1 MKKRV
6 GRVLYSV
13 ALSIFLVITVYSLYN
28 YLEEKSKSII
38 LNNKIASEISILEE
52 EKTLD
57 YYKQYYSNED
67 IIGSLNILNTDINTL
82 LVKGSNNEYYLDHSI
97 KKEYD
102 IIGGIF
108 VDYRVDLNSKQINI
122 YGHNSNVYDV
132 LFKELED
139 YRNEDY
145 YKTHKYI
152 EIWDGMKTTTYEI
165 FSVQIVTSNYEH
177 MEVNPSNWKE
187 HIKTLNNS
195 IYDTGVKAN
204 EGDDILILQTCIYSP
219 ANSFLIINSRKV
231 I

>member
-1 MKKRV
+1 MKKKI

-28 YLEEKSKSII
+28 YLEEENKKII
-38 LNNKIASEISILEE
+38 LNSKIASEVSILEE
-52 EKTLD
+52 PKTLD

-82 LVKGSNNEYYLDHSI
+82 LVKGTNNEYYLDHSL

-102 IIGGIF
+102 IIGSIF
-108 VDYRVDLNSKQINI
+108 IDYRVDLNSKQINI

-132 LFKELED
+132 LFKGLEKYLD
-139 YRNEDY
+139 KDY
-145 YKTHKYI
+145 YKNHKYI
-152 EIWDGMKTTTYEI
+152 EIWNGSNTSTYEI

-177 MEVNPSNWKE
+177 MEVNPNSWKK
-187 HIKTLNNS
+187 HINTLNNS
-195 IYDTGVKAN
+195 IYDTGIKAN
-204 EGDDILILQTCIYSP
+204 EEDDILILQTCIYNP